1 MTNIVSPLQLSNAS
15 LLKWCSLDS
24 NELIYYNID
33 ITAGYHFIYSPSPL
47 LLARA
52 SVTLLSRLLVEHSL
66 WSSSLQVFSPSIVTV
81 VYIDDI
87 TVAYLPTSS
96 VQVCDSLSRR
106 SDH

>member
-81 VYIDDI
+81 VPIDDTI
-87 TVAYLPTSS
+87 TVAYLRTSS
-96 VQVCDSLSRR
+96 VQVCM
-106 SDH
+106 